1 MSDAI
6 LKIENITKS
15 FSTSQGMLCVLENV
29 SLEIRENEIFCLLG
43 YSGCGKSTL
52 LRLVCGFGKADNGR
66 VLLENREYREP
77 SKDIIMLFQD
87 FNQLLPW
94 KTVLG
99 NVVHALKVTKL
110 VSGKKAREEKAESIL
125 REVGLYEFRN
135 AFPGQ
140 LSGGMKQRGALAR
153 ALVLKPKVLVL
164 DEPFA
169 SLDYLNRKKMQVLT
183 KEMCRKHGVT
193 VLFVTHDIEEAVV
206 MADSIGVMEASP
218 GRIKET
224 IGNSYLITGEEGD
237 KIKMR
242 EHLIGLMSSEKAETS
257 SKFL

>member
-1 MSDAI
+1 MSDTI
-6 LKIENITKS
+6 LEIANITKS
-15 FSTSQGMLCVLENV
+15 FSTSQGVLCVLENV
-29 SLEIRENEIFCLLG
+29 SLEVRENEIFCLLG

-52 LRLVCGFGKADNGR
+52 LRLVCGFGKADKGS
-66 VLLENREYREP
+66 VLLENKEYRGP

-99 NVVHALKVTKL
+99 NVVHALKVTKI
-110 VSGKKAREEKAESIL
+110 VTGKKAIKEKAESIL

-135 AFPGQ
+135 VFPGQ

-169 SLDYLNRKKMQVLT
+169 SLDYSNRKKMQILT

-193 VLFVTHDIEEAVV
+193 VLIVTHDIEEAIE

-218 GRIKET
+218 GRIRK
-224 IGNSYLITGEEGD
+224 IVDNPHRITGKEED
-237 KIKMR
+237 KIRMR
-242 EHLIGLMSSEKAETS
+242 EYLVGLMS
-257 SKFL
+257 

>member
-1 MSDAI
+1 MSDTI

-15 FSTSQGMLCVLENV
+15 FSTPQGMLCVLKNV
-29 SLEIRENEIFCLLG
+29 SLEVRENEIFCLLG

-52 LRLVCGFGKADNGR
+52 LRLICGFGKADKGSI
-66 VLLENREYREP
+66 LLESKEYRNP

-110 VSGKKAREEKAESIL
+110 VVGKKAIKEKAESIL
-125 REVGLYEFRN
+125 KEVGLYEFRN
-135 AFPGQ
+135 VFPGQ

-153 ALVLKPKVLVL
+153 ALVLKPKILVL

-169 SLDYLNRKKMQVLT
+169 SLDYSNRKKMQILT
-183 KEMCRKHGVT
+183 KEICRKHGVT

-206 MADSIGVMEASP
+206 MADSIGVMEANP
-218 GRIKET
+218 GNIKEIIENT
-224 IGNSYLITGEEGD
+224 YRTTGKEED
-237 KIKMR
+237 KIRMR
-242 EHLIGLMSSEKAETS
+242 EHLVELMS
-257 SKFL
+257 

>member
-1 MSDAI
+1 MSDTI

-15 FSTSQGMLCVLENV
+15 FSTPQGKLCVLENV
-29 SLEIRENEIFCLLG
+29 SLEVRKNEIFCLLG

-52 LRLVCGFGKADNGR
+52 LRLICGFGKADKGSI
-66 VLLENREYREP
+66 LLENEEYREP

-110 VSGKKAREEKAESIL
+110 IVGEKEIKEKAESIL
-125 REVGLYEFRN
+125 KEVGLYEFRN
-135 AFPGQ
+135 VFPGQ

-169 SLDYLNRKKMQVLT
+169 SLDYSNRKKMQMLT
-183 KEMCRKHGVT
+183 KEVCRKHGVT

-206 MADSIGVMEASP
+206 MADSIGVMEANP
-218 GRIKET
+218 GRIMEIIENLYRTTGKE
-224 IGNSYLITGEEGD
+224 ED
-237 KIKMR
+237 KSRMR
-242 EHLIGLMSSEKAETS
+242 EHLVKLMEFSPNPRAQA
-257 SKFL
+257 